1 MIITIKDKEYNVR
14 FGVAFLRELDKKY
27 ETKGIGGI
35 SFGVGIEVCVPK
47 IVNGDVLALYEVVKT
62 GIEGAK
68 PTDKALDEF
77 FDSCDI
83 DALTEEVLDELKN
96 SNATRKKTEAAM
108 EEINQTAKKR
118 S

>member
-1 MIITIKDKEYNVR
+1 MIITIKDKEYNVH
-14 FGVAFLRELDKKY
+14 FGIAFLRELDKKY

-62 GIEGAK
+62 GIEGTK
-68 PTDKALDEF
+68 PSDKALDEY
-77 FDSCDI
+77 FDTCDI
-83 DALTEEVLDELKN
+83 DALTEEVLEELKN

-108 EEINQTAKKR
+108 TEINQAKKN